1 MKKAIIIGASSGI
14 GHALAKV
21 LLENDYKVGI
31 TGVEKT
37 ILNELNQVS
46 NTNLNVK
53 YLDCT
58 SSHQSS
64 EVINDFIHWMGGL
77 DLLVFSAGIGHLDKN
92 LGFEI
97 ENEANKL
104 NVLAFTE
111 IADISYKYFESKG
124 QGHFAAI
131 TSVAGL
137 RGNRIAPAYHAAKSY
152 QISYLE
158 GLRQKLIHS
167 NLSISI
173 TDIRPGFVDT
183 GLVNKRNFCMASKE
197 KAAKQIF
204 NIIRKKKNIGYVTKR
219 WLIIA
224 LALRIIP
231 SWIYNRV

>member
-1 MKKAIIIGASSGI
+1 MKKAIIIGASTGI
-14 GHALAKV
+14 GRALTKV

-31 TGVEKT
+31 TGVEKK
-37 ILNELNQVS
+37 ILSELTQIPHN
-46 NTNLNVK
+46 NLNVK

-58 SSHQSS
+58 TNKSS
-64 EVINDFIHWMGGL
+64 EVINDFIVWLGGL

-92 LGFEI
+92 LGFEM

-111 IADISYKYFESKG
+111 IADKSYRYFESKG
-124 QGHFAAI
+124 QGHFVAI

-137 RGNRIAPAYHAAKSY
+137 RGNRMAPAYHAAKSY

-158 GLRQKLIHS
+158 GLRQKLINS
-167 NLSISI
+167 NLSITI

-183 GLVNKRNFCMASKE
+183 GLVNKKHFWMVSKE
-197 KAAKQIF
+197 IAAQQIF

-219 WLIIA
+219 WLLIA
-224 LALRIIP
+224 FLLRLIP
-231 SWIYNRV
+231 SWIYNRI